1 MHCIVF
7 WSKNRTPQ
15 LFMFR
20 YATWETAFRPSP
32 LKWLLSSRLS
42 FSSFSPYPVNLSS
55 TTSYVAALLT
65 SLLCLILSARLL
77 ELTPPEV
84 RAFCISLCIISVYEL
99 TEKELRFFGIL
110 YSLWVI
116 SCLWIVWSL
125 SETGDLSS
133 VHFFGS
139 SGTAMGGS
147 RSSLYLPECKVMR
160 SHFLLSSFTAVL
172 GSLLHLE

>member
-42 FSSFSPYPVNLSS
+42 FSSFSPYPVSLSS

-65 SLLCLILSARLL
+65 SLLCLIFVCQAPGTNSPWGQSILH
-77 ELTPPEV
+77 
-84 RAFCISLCIISVYEL
+84 ISVYYLCVWADWERTTFLWYFVLIVSNILPVNCLKSIRNRRLKFCSFLWFIRNSHWREQEL
-99 TEKELRFFGIL
+99 TLL
-110 YSLWVI
+110 TWV
-116 SCLWIVWSL
+116 
-125 SETGDLSS
+125 
-133 VHFFGS
+133 
-139 SGTAMGGS
+139 
-147 RSSLYLPECKVMR
+147 
-160 SHFLLSSFTAVL
+160 
-172 GSLLHLE
+172 